1 MWYRTSAMGAATL
14 PKIIEEIIDAA
25 RGFYKPVK
33 LSGDKCNICGS
44 KLVNSNYA
52 NIEEYNRIFDEY
64 KQSLSDIG
72 LSELES
78 EKYLKEFQDDIKQ
91 EKHCPNCKS
100 QENPYMYQFD
110 FQGMNQWLRSWKD
123 SVSYKIMND
132 KSLLGSY
139 LQNTNLSIEDKIIRI
154 EKVTS
159 DLLFKSN
166 DDPKIRGQYNYFF
179 NSIELY
185 DVPISKREVD
195 FYLTTIRHEL
205 GHTFSLDKKHS
216 VANTIYEV
224 KQSADLFDRL
234 MLDNNIQLKSLEEL
248 NKLDIAQMKPLVE
261 KRIKEVFGS
270 DLVMET
276 GLVELI
282 TKITK
287 NILIQSKQNL
297 MKNLDYSDDL
307 IKSCAYYLYFT
318 SPTETPTF
326 MTNMKAIF
334 SAENLEKFRVDKFRN
349 ISKQSYCNFLK
360 DSIRNWNS
368 QSILKYIETV
378 DSKVSRHISWPYNEI
393 FFFMEIDDRPRIKK
407 FIRQLQNNLVI
418 SVNDYCSK

>member
-14 PKIIEEIIDAA
+14 PNIAEEIIEAA
-25 RGFYKPVK
+25 RSFYKPVS

-52 NIEEYNRIFDEY
+52 NVEEYNRVIDEY
-64 KQSLSDIG
+64 KQRLSEIG
-72 LSELES
+72 FSELES
-78 EKYLKEFQDDIKQ
+78 EKYLKGFQEDI
-91 EKHCPNCKS
+91 EEENYCPNCKS

-110 FQGMNQWLRSWKD
+110 FQGMNDWLKSWRD
-123 SVSYKIMND
+123 TVNNRIMQD

-139 LQNTNLSIEDKIIRI
+139 LQNTKFSIEDKIIRI

-159 DLLFKSN
+159 DLFFKSN
-166 DDPKIRGQYNYFF
+166 DDPKFRGQYNHFL

-205 GHTFSLDKKHS
+205 GHAFSLDKKHS
-216 VANTIYEV
+216 TTNTIYEV

-282 TKITK
+282 AKITK

-368 QSILKYIETV
+368 QSILKYIDTV
-378 DSKVSRHISWPYNEI
+378 DSKVSGHISKSYDEI

-418 SVNDYCSK
+418 LVNDYCSK

>member
-14 PKIIEEIIDAA
+14 PNIAEEIIEAA
-25 RGFYKPVK
+25 RSFYKPVS

-52 NIEEYNRIFDEY
+52 NVEEYNRVIDKY

-72 LSELES
+72 FSELES
-78 EKYLKEFQDDIKQ
+78 EKYLKGFQEDIK
-91 EKHCPNCKS
+91 EENYCPNCKS

-110 FQGMNQWLRSWKD
+110 FQGMNDWLKSWRD
-123 SVSYKIMND
+123 TVNNRIMQD

-139 LQNTNLSIEDKIIRI
+139 LQNTKFSIEDKIIRI

-159 DLLFKSN
+159 DLFFKRG
-166 DDPKIRGQYNYFF
+166 DDPLVRGEYDYFF
-179 NSIELY
+179 NSIQIY
-185 DVPISKREVD
+185 DNPISKREVD
-195 FYLTTIRHEL
+195 FYLATIRHEL
-205 GHTFSLDKKHS
+205 GHAFSLDKKHTTT
-216 VANTIYEV
+216 NTIYN
-224 KQSADLFDRL
+224 KQQSNDLFDRL

-248 NKLDIAQMKPLVE
+248 EKLDINQMRPLVE
-261 KRIKEVFGS
+261 KRIKQVFGS
-270 DLVMET
+270 DIVMEP
-276 GLVELI
+276 GLIELI
-282 TKITK
+282 SKITK

-307 IKSCAYYLYFT
+307 KSSSAYYLYFT

-326 MTNMKAIF
+326 MMNMKVIF
-334 SAENLEKFRVDKFRN
+334 SADNLEKFRADKFRN
-349 ISKQSYCNFLK
+349 ISKQSYCNYLK

-368 QSILKYIETV
+368 QSILKYI
-378 DSKVSRHISWPYNEI
+378 DSVSSRVSEHISYAYNDI

-418 SVNDYCSK
+418 LVNDYCSK